1 MKKLLALI
9 VSFVMVL
16 SLMVPVAVSA
26 TGNASKYSGTPD
38 TSWYNTT
45 DTTFTLTTADQF
57 MGFAKLL
64 KGDSAADPAVAP
76 VTFEGVTVKLGAD
89 MVINEDVTADTAH
102 IWDATGSTFKGTFD
116 GDGKIVTG
124 LKAVSEEGFTNNYG
138 VFPKTAGNVTVKNVT
153 FDQTVITGTIKT
165 TETTNDDGSTSTSYA
180 GSGTT
185 GLIGYAANGVTM
197 ENVTVKGDVSGIANV
212 GGLIGA
218 GARDAISFKN
228 CTFEGT
234 VDVLRIK
241 QGNNSQAMAAGLLG
255 ATYGNVT
262 AENCTVKADF
272 TGKGG
277 RIAGIVG
284 LANGATTVVTNC
296 HVEGDIFADGI
307 YNGAIG
313 GILGQSVGATT
324 IENCSYKGDINVTGE
339 GVGGIVGWYHNTMTV
354 KNVSVVGDLI
364 KGYRALGG
372 VLGYNNGSDKEIK
385 VENAYVNVAELNA
398 RKNTDKPGVGGII
411 GRATHTNLVITLSDC
426 MAVVENLV
434 GVKEDGGVIGSVQG
448 KTLTLERCAFIG
460 DILEA
465 YDSAA
470 EAATLVGVAKMETV
484 TMTDC
489 YSIAQIYFAA
499 AEEAGTDAA
508 VVHTGELSKLTV
520 TDCYMIEEFTAIFT
534 YADDS
539 NVTGTPNAIE
549 HKNMVG
555 DAAVTNMTGLDFTN
569 EWVKTDYYPIQKD
582 LVAMIPEDL
591 MPEAPEGLADP
602 APGGNEGG
610 NDDGQQGGNDD
621 GQQGGNDDNTQT
633 QAPETNAPETNA
645 TTTTAPVAEESGCA
659 SVVLGGVSA
668 IIMVAGAAML
678 LKKKED

>member
-26 TGNASKYSGTPD
+26 AGNASKYSGTPD

-45 DTTFTLTTADQF
+45 DTAFTLTTADQF

-124 LKAVSEEGFTNNYG
+124 LKAVTPENFTNNYG
-138 VFPKTAGNVTVKNVT
+138 IFPTTSGTVNIQNVT
-153 FDQTVITGTIKT
+153 FDQLVITAIHAVETTDGEGKT
-165 TETTNDDGSTSTSYA
+165 TTSYVGA
-180 GSGTT
+180 GTA
-185 GLIGYAANGVTM
+185 GLIGYANGAVNL
-197 ENVTVKGDVSGIANV
+197 ENVTVKGDIKGLQNV
-212 GGLIGA
+212 GGLIGGA
-218 GARDAISFKN
+218 GRVAVSVKN
-228 CTFEGT
+228 CTVEGT
-234 VDVLRIK
+234 VTGRHK
-241 QGNNSQAMAAGLLG
+241 SNQAQVGGLLG
-255 ATYGNVT
+255 NTYGELTVDG
-262 AENCTVKADF
+262 CTVKANI
-272 TGKGG
+272 TSKGG
-277 RIAGIVG
+277 RTAGVCG
-284 LANGATTVVTNC
+284 FPNATVSVKNTT
-296 HVEGDIFADGI
+296 VEGDIFADGT
-307 YNGAIG
+307 YSGAIG
-313 GILGQSVGATT
+313 GILGQSVGAAT

-354 KNVSVVGDLI
+354 KNVSVVGSLI

-385 VENAYVNVAELNA
+385 VENAYVNVTELNA
-398 RKNTDKPGVGGII
+398 RKDADRPGVGGIM
-411 GRATHTNLVITLSDC
+411 GRATHNNLVITLSDC
-426 MAVVENLV
+426 MAVVKNLV
-434 GVKEDGGVIGSVQG
+434 GVLEDGGIVGSVQG
-448 KTLTLERCAFIG
+448 KTLTLERCAFVG
-460 DILEA
+460 DIIEA
-465 YDSAA
+465 NESIAA
-470 EAATLVGVAKMETV
+470 AAAMVGVAKMETV

-508 VVHTGELSKLTV
+508 VIHMGEMTKLTV
-520 TDCYMIEEFTAIFT
+520 NDCYMVEAFTAFFT
-534 YADDS
+534 YADDV
-539 NVTGTPNAIE
+539 NVTGKPNAIE

-591 MPEAPEGLADP
+591 MPEAPEGLVDP

-645 TTTTAPVAEESGCA
+645 TTTTAPVAEERGCA

>member
-102 IWDATGSTFKGTFD
+102 IWDATGSTFKGMFD

-124 LKAVSEEGFTNNYG
+124 LKAVTPENFTNNYG
-138 VFPKTAGNVTVKNVT
+138 IFPTTAGTVSIQNVT
-153 FDQTVITGTIKT
+153 FDQLVITAIHAVETTDDQGKT
-165 TETTNDDGSTSTSYA
+165 TTSYVGA
-180 GSGTT
+180 GTA
-185 GLIGYAANGVTM
+185 GLIGYANGAVNL
-197 ENVTVKGDVSGIANV
+197 ENVTVKGDIKGLQNV
-212 GGLIGA
+212 GGLIGGA
-218 GARDAISFKN
+218 GRVAVSVKN
-228 CTFEGT
+228 CTVEGT
-234 VDVLRIK
+234 IGGHHK
-241 QGNNSQAMAAGLLG
+241 SNQARVGGLLG
-255 ATYGNVT
+255 NTYGELTV
-262 AENCTVKADF
+262 EGCTVKADI
-272 TGKGG
+272 TTKGG
-277 RIAGIVG
+277 QTAGVCG
-284 LANGATTVVTNC
+284 FPNATVSVKNTT
-296 HVEGDIFADGI
+296 VEGDIFADGT
-307 YNGAIG
+307 YSGAIG
-313 GILGQSVGATT
+313 GILGQPLGATT

-354 KNVSVVGDLI
+354 KNVSVVGSLI

-385 VENAYVNVAELNA
+385 VENAYVNVTELNA
-398 RKNTDKPGVGGII
+398 RKDADKPGVGGII

-534 YADDS
+534 YADDV

-591 MPEAPEGLADP
+591 MPEAPEGLVDP

-610 NDDGQQGGNDD
+610 NDNGQQGGSDDGQQGGNDD

-633 QAPETNAPETNA
+633 QAPETNAPATNTPA
-645 TTTTAPVAEESGCA
+645 DEKKSGCS
-659 SVVLGGVSA
+659 SVVLGSVSA